1 MSKLRVRGIEL
12 AYDDQGTGPAII
24 LLHGYPFNRSMWREQ
39 VAELNKSYRLITP
52 DLRGHGESEVAP
64 ASIEEMARD
73 VEALMT
79 ALELP
84 DATLGGLSMGG
95 YVALAFCRL
104 FPLRVRELV
113 LADTRASAD
122 TEQIKQTRA
131 QQRKRILADGMSVIA
146 DDLLAKLFAPS
157 MLIEQP
163 QVVARVRQMILQTSP
178 EGAAAALAAMAERE
192 DQTPFLSHILAPT
205 LILCGSQDTIN
216 PVEDSKLMQREIK
229 GSRLELIEDAGHVS
243 NLEQPA
249 HFNRVLKQFLD
260 QQTR

>member
-12 AYDDQGTGPAII
+12 AYDDQGTGPAVI

-52 DLRGHGESEVAP
+52 DLRGHGESEVAA

-84 DATLGGLSMGG
+84 SAALGGLSMGG

-122 TEQIKQTRA
+122 TEQIKKTRA
-131 QQRKRILADGMSVIA
+131 LQRERILAHGMSVIA
-146 DDLLAKLFAPS
+146 ADLLAKLFAPS
-157 MLIEQP
+157 TLTEQP
-163 QVVARVRQMILQTSP
+163 QVVARVQQMIVQTNP

-205 LILCGSQDTIN
+205 LILCGSQDTIT

-243 NLEQPA
+243 NLEQPVL
-249 HFNRVLKQFLD
+249 FNRVLKQFLD